1 MGPSTS
7 SIGEDVV
14 MMGGIMASSDAYASR
29 NAVTCKARGRDV
41 AEIPPGSTSSSRDAY
56 ASSTL
61 GVRDATEDSCR
72 CCRSRWWGREETEDP
87 CLCCRS
93 RWVGRDEAETALDPP
108 CSCDRRSRLD
118 LRDVR
123 EPPTTPGGSI
133 DALEAREPLTTPGG
147 SVEALDCAGEADG
160 DAGDVDTAV
169 TGGAVSGS
177 FSWFLWGRWGRR
189 RCRAASGTGV
199 DTVGVAGGSSD
210 LRSRRRRGAISSVG
224 WGRVFTGAGV
234 PGLGARGEG
243 LLFRRRPL

>member
-1 MGPSTS
+1 MVGPRPARWRDRTELPGPLSTPGGSWRGRGGESATGGLVGPSTS

-29 NAVTCKARGRDV
+29 NAVTCEARGRDV

-118 LRDVR
+118 RRDVR

-133 DALEAREPLTTPGG
+133 DALEATAGLT
-147 SVEALDCAGEADG
+147 VHVL
-160 DAGDVDTAV
+160 
-169 TGGAVSGS
+169 
-177 FSWFLWGRWGRR
+177 
-189 RCRAASGTGV
+189 
-199 DTVGVAGGSSD
+199 
-210 LRSRRRRGAISSVG
+210 
-224 WGRVFTGAGV
+224 
-234 PGLGARGEG
+234 
-243 LLFRRRPL
+243 